1 MEEMSD
7 RQAEASDLEAALEE
21 LESVL
26 EEIERALDRGET
38 DLRRLGFW
46 RALGP
51 AKRDPVLADLVAD
64 RAGSIDRR
72 AFEARVHPLAPVWV
86 GNLVLVAGVVVGVGA
101 VVVAVRADSPTVA
114 GVALIAAAGIWSFSV
129 HGLAHWVVGRI
140 VGIRFLAY
148 FLGGPPPPRPGLKS
162 DYSTYLRASA
172 SGRAWMHASGA
183 IATKVAPFAALA
195 LYPLTEAPA
204 WAAWSVLALGIL
216 QIATDVLFSTKSSD
230 WKKFNRERR
239 AARPASDARGG

>member
-1 MEEMSD
+1 MGEMSD

-21 LESVL
+21 LESLL
-26 EEIERALDRGET
+26 EEIEQALDRGET

-51 AKRDPVLADLVAD
+51 VKRDPALAGLVAD
-64 RAGSIDRR
+64 RAGRIDRR

-86 GNLVLVAGVVVGVGA
+86 GNLVLVAGIVAGVGA
-101 VVVAVRADSPTVA
+101 VVVAVRADSPTIA
-114 GVALIAAAGIWSFSV
+114 GLALIAAAGIWSFAI

-148 FLGGPPPPRPGLKS
+148 FIGGPPPPRPGLKS
-162 DYSTYLRASA
+162 DYSTYLRASPW
-172 SGRAWMHASGA
+172 GRAWMHASGA
-183 IATKVAPFAALA
+183 IATKVAPFVALA

-204 WAAWSVLALGIL
+204 WAAWSVLALGIV
-216 QIATDVLFSTKSSD
+216 QIVTDVLFSTKSSD

>member
-1 MEEMSD
+1 MGEMSD
-7 RQAEASDLEAALEE
+7 RQAEASDLETSLEE
-21 LESVL
+21 LESLL

-51 AKRDPVLADLVAD
+51 VKRDPVLADLVAD
-64 RAGSIDRR
+64 RAGRIDRR

-86 GNLVLVAGVVVGVGA
+86 GNLVLIAGVVAGVGA
-101 VVVAVRADSPTVA
+101 VVVAVRADGPTTA

-162 DYSTYLRASA
+162 DYATYLRASP

-183 IATKVAPFAALA
+183 IATKVAPFVALA

-216 QIATDVLFSTKSSD
+216 QIVTDVLLSTKSSD

>member
-1 MEEMSD
+1 MGEMSD
-7 RQAEASDLEAALEE
+7 RQAEKSDLETALEG

-51 AKRDPVLADLVAD
+51 VKRDPVLADLVAD
-64 RAGSIDRR
+64 RAGRIDRR

-86 GNLVLVAGVVVGVGA
+86 GNLVLVAGVVAGVGA
-101 VVVAVRADSPTVA
+101 VVVAVRTDSPTIA
-114 GVALIAAAGIWSFSV
+114 GVALIAAAGIWSFAV
-129 HGLAHWVVGRI
+129 HGLAHWVVGQI

-162 DYSTYLRASA
+162 DYSTYLRASP

-183 IATKVAPFAALA
+183 IATKIAPFVALA

-216 QIATDVLFSTKSSD
+216 QIVTDVLLSTKSSD

-239 AARPASDARGG
+239 AGRPASDARGG